1 MRDDSRIPR
10 ATTSASISN
19 IASRLA
25 AAFRKQLIGVKRR
38 LGSNDLRWYP
48 YDTLQVFSV
57 LERMLSGEHRYL
69 VELAGG
75 RPVLDIGCGDGDMS
89 FFLESLGCQVHAL
102 DLPATNFNQMRG
114 VAALKQALN
123 SPLQIFQMDLDE
135 LAALPHNGY
144 GLTICL
150 GLLYHLKNPYSLLE
164 RLARITHYCL
174 LSTRVARYTPDHQ
187 TDLRELP
194 VAYLLDECEANDD
207 PTNFWVFS
215 ETGLKRILKRTGWQ
229 ICGWTSNGCSDDSDP
244 ASTDRDQRVF
254 CLLKSPVF
262 ERSWEVALLDGWH
275 AMEAGHFRWTG
286 RQFGVR
292 LKSRQA
298 GACRALSFDFYLP
311 EAHLERLGPL
321 TLRAAL
327 NGCELPAQ
335 TFRQAGRIV
344 TASACRKAQWP
355 AASRKFNSAWT
366 KPRPPRRKIAVNWG
380 WWSPSRVPAARWRT
394 STCRSSWSRR
404 PPPGP
409 LWQNSLHVTA
419 HSHSRKRRSA
429 SVGQPGMLGRSA
441 ARRGGRHGRHAARGP
456 GNPARPSLQTR
467 KRTRLHR

>member
-1 MRDDSRIPR
+1 MLYRLSYRPTLCENERRFEDTTGHHERID
-10 ATTSASISN
+10 IEH
-19 IASRLA
+19 ASRLA
-25 AAFRKQLIGVKRR
+25 AAFRKQLLGVKRR

-57 LERMLSGEHRYL
+57 LERLLTGDHRYL
-69 VELAGG
+69 TELAGG

-123 SPLQIFQMDLDE
+123 SPLQIFEMDLDE
-135 LAALPHNGY
+135 LAALPHKGY

-194 VAYLLDECEANDD
+194 VAYLLDEREANDD

-215 ETGLKRILKRTGWQ
+215 EIGLKRILKRTGWQ

-262 ERSWEVALLDGWH
+262 ERNWEVTLLDGWH
-275 AMEAGHFRWTG
+275 AMEAGDFRWTG

-292 LKSRQA
+292 LQSRQA
-298 GACRALSFDFYLP
+298 GACRALSFDFFLP

-321 TLRAAL
+321 TLRAAI

-335 TFRQAGRIV
+335 TFRHAGQNRYSQRFPEGAVAGGVAEIQF
-344 TASACRKAQWP
+344 SLDKA
-355 AASRKFNSAWT
+355 AAPT
-366 KPRPPRRKIAVNWG
+366 PEDRRE
-380 WWSPSRVPAARWRT
+380 
-394 STCRSSWSRR
+394 
-404 PPPGP
+404 
-409 LWQNSLHVTA
+409 
-419 HSHSRKRRSA
+419 
-429 SVGQPGMLGRSA
+429 LGLVVSF
-441 ARRGGRHGRHAARGP
+441 
-456 GNPARPSLQTR
+456 ARPGCAVADLN
-467 KRTRLHR
+467 LPLELE